1 LKEISN
7 IIHLLSQ
14 QEINEFKKIQQQKN
28 KIRSNKN
35 LELFNLL
42 ASGKSTSAI
51 LDKIYS
57 TPNPNAF
64 YALKKRLQDNLT
76 DFIAQKGFEQENSVE
91 QELLKGLLA
100 ARIFFE
106 NNLTN
111 LGFKLLW
118 KIEKKAIDF
127 ELYSILNEIYLSALQ
142 HIHLSST
149 ANFEKVS
156 LKAQQNFKKVEMEF
170 RLSLAYAKIENNLAK
185 TTDIDGLIKSAFQEH
200 QIEISKDLSYKSLSK
215 LFHIFHIKGKYEIN
229 YFTISNYLIS
239 LYQEIENKEKL
250 NQKHLFY
257 RLEVLIIMSYSAFRK
272 RDFEESFEYLKKIK
286 SILEM
291 NNHKFQEQFQEDLI
305 LLEAYYLNF
314 TNQASA
320 AIDVL
325 ENYKDQSFFK
335 DLFLITCYLQ
345 QGRKK
350 EAYKKLLQLNKSDHF
365 YEKKYGW
372 IWVIKK
378 NMIEL
383 ILLIELDKLEVFSSR
398 IHSFKRKIFPKFTTT
413 SNNNI
418 VLFIKAIEYYDKGE
432 LEKVAKKIEQI
443 KDNSSPHE
451 DVFNLC
457 FYAWLVTKMEK
468 SNLLYENTLHLIK
481 N

>member
-1 LKEISN
+1 MKEISN

-215 LFHIFHIKGKYEIN
+215 LFHIFHIKGKYEVCSG
-229 YFTISNYLIS
+229 IS
-239 LYQEIENKEKL
+239 
-250 NQKHLFY
+250 
-257 RLEVLIIMSYSAFRK
+257 R
-272 RDFEESFEYLKKIK
+272 
-286 SILEM
+286 
-291 NNHKFQEQFQEDLI
+291 
-305 LLEAYYLNF
+305 
-314 TNQASA
+314 
-320 AIDVL
+320 
-325 ENYKDQSFFK
+325 
-335 DLFLITCYLQ
+335 
-345 QGRKK
+345 
-350 EAYKKLLQLNKSDHF
+350 
-365 YEKKYGW
+365 
-372 IWVIKK
+372 
-378 NMIEL
+378 
-383 ILLIELDKLEVFSSR
+383 SR
-398 IHSFKRKIFPKFTTT
+398 ITICR
-413 SNNNI
+413 N
-418 VLFIKAIEYYDKGE
+418 E
-432 LEKVAKKIEQI
+432 
-443 KDNSSPHE
+443 
-451 DVFNLC
+451 
-457 FYAWLVTKMEK
+457 
-468 SNLLYENTLHLIK
+468 
-481 N
+481 